1 MRVFSVPLSVPFLR
15 SVIAALIDGR
25 LVAGFEARNDPA
37 RLAEAV
43 LYLPTR
49 RAVRVAREVFLD
61 ELESDAVVLP
71 RIVPLGDID
80 EDELAFADEADA
92 LGGAAPLEIPPRL
105 GELERRLTLA
115 RLVAAWAKGD
125 VLAPLVVGG
134 PASTLSLAAD
144 LARLMD
150 DMVTRDVPWDALDGL
165 VPDNLDQYW
174 QHSLQFLQIARKM
187 WPDYLAEI
195 GKIEPAARRDF
206 LIAAEAKRLGA
217 HHAGPVIA
225 AGSTGSMPATAKFL
239 HAVAKLPNGAVVLPG
254 LDTDLDEEAWKTIG
268 GVKNA
273 AGAFEIHPA
282 SNHPQFAMH
291 ALLRRFGIA
300 RRDVEIL
307 SPPAPDGREM
317 LLSEAM
323 RPSHATDHWHER
335 LQRNDVAPRIADG
348 MQNLTVIEAPNPEM
362 EALSIAVAMREARH
376 LQRSAALVTPDRALA
391 RRVMA
396 ALARWNLD
404 FDDSGGEALI
414 ETSAG
419 IFARLAAEAVTRG
432 LEPPT
437 LLALLKHPLCRLGGA
452 AGTFRPAIEA
462 LELALLRGT
471 RPQAGTSGL
480 AREFE
485 RFRDELGK
493 LNRDEPSALHRAE
506 QRARLRNDQLDRVQA
521 LIALLKTALAPLE
534 GLSVQKPQRPHDF
547 AELAQQHREVLIA
560 LSRDE
565 DGTALAFE
573 AQDGF
578 ALAAAF
584 DDLLAE
590 QRSSGLMLQLPDYP
604 EVFQTAFA
612 DRAVRRSEKIGAT
625 LHIYGPLESRLM
637 QADRVTIGGLIEGI
651 WPPAARMD
659 PWLSR
664 PMRHELGL
672 DLPER
677 RIGLSAHDFAQLLG
691 AKEVILSHSAKAGG
705 APAVASRFLHRLEA
719 VAGDA
724 PWDAA
729 RKKGEQYVRF
739 AQELDRAKE
748 VRPIAQPEPK
758 PPRATRPQK
767 LSVTAIEDWL
777 RDPYTIYAKYILK
790 LEALDPVD
798 MPLSAA
804 DRGSAIHDAIG
815 DFTRQ
820 FAARL
825 PEQPAEALRQIG
837 TKYFAPLMER
847 PEARALWWPRF
858 QRIAYWFAE
867 WESARRDNVENID
880 AEIMGEITI
889 PLDNERSFRLLA
901 RADRI
906 ERRRDGTYVIL
917 DYKTGQPPT
926 GKQVRMG
933 LSPQLTLEAA
943 ILREGGFPNIAS
955 GGSVGELVYV
965 RLSGNNPPGEERNLE
980 LKIRTSDTP
989 QPPDKAADYAREQL
1003 ELLIRKFENEDEPYR
1018 SLNLPMWTNR
1028 YGTYD
1033 DLARIK
1039 EWSAAGGLGIEEW

>member
-25 LVAGFEARNDPA
+25 LVQGFEARNDPA
-37 RLAEAV
+37 RLAEAT

-61 ELESDAVVLP
+61 ELQSDAAVLP

-80 EDELAFADEADA
+80 EDELAFADEAEA

-115 RLVAAWAKGD
+115 RLVAAWAKGE

-144 LARLMD
+144 LARLID
-150 DMVTRDVPWDALDGL
+150 DMVTRDVPWDALDDL
-165 VPDNLDQYW
+165 VPDNLDPYW
-174 QHSLQFLQIARKM
+174 QHSLQFLQIARKT

-206 LIAAEAKRLGA
+206 LIAAEAKRLSA

-239 HAVAKLPNGAVVLPG
+239 HAVANLPNGAVVLPG
-254 LDTDLDEEAWKTIG
+254 LDTDLDEDAWKSIG

-291 ALLRRFGIA
+291 ALLRRFGFA

-307 SPPAPDGREM
+307 SMPAANGREM

-335 LQRNDVAPRIADG
+335 LQQQDVAARIAAG
-348 MQNLTVIEAPNPEM
+348 MQNLAVIEAPNPEM
-362 EALSIAVAMREARH
+362 EALAIAVAMREAQH
-376 LQRSAALVTPDRALA
+376 LQKSAALVTPDRALA
-391 RRVMA
+391 RRVTA

-414 ETSAG
+414 ETSTG
-419 IFARLAAEAVTRG
+419 IFARLVAEAVARG

-437 LLALLKHPLCRLGGA
+437 LLALLKHPLCRLGGG
-452 AGTFRPAIEA
+452 AGSFKSTIEA
-462 LELALLRGT
+462 LELAVLRGT
-471 RPQAGTSGL
+471 RPQPGTSGL
-480 AREFE
+480 ANEFC
-485 RFRDELGK
+485 RFHEELGK
-493 LNRDEPSALHRAE
+493 LNRGDPSGLHKAE
-506 QRARLRNDQLDRVQA
+506 QRARLSNDQLDGISA
-521 LIALLKTALAPLE
+521 LVGRLKAALAPLE
-534 GLSVQKPQRPHDF
+534 ALAAKKPFDF
-547 AELAQQHREVLIA
+547 AELAQRHRDVLIE

-565 DGTALAFE
+565 RGIALAFE
-573 AQDGF
+573 GQDGL

-590 QRSSGLMLQLPDYP
+590 QRRSGLLLQLPDYP

-612 DRAVRRSEKIGAT
+612 DRAVRRAEKIGAT

-637 QADRVTIGGLIEGI
+637 QADRFIIGGLIEGV
-651 WPPAARMD
+651 WPPAPRMD

-691 AKEVILSHSAKAGG
+691 GDEVILSHAAKAGG
-705 APAVASRFLHRLEA
+705 APAVASRFLHRLQA

-724 PWDAA
+724 PWQAA
-729 RKKGEQYVRF
+729 KEKGERYVRF
-739 AQELDRAKE
+739 AEELDRPEK
-748 VRPIAQPEPK
+748 VTPIGQPEPR

-777 RDPYTIYAKYILK
+777 RDPYTIYAKYILR

-815 DFTRQ
+815 AFTREFTEKLPDQ
-820 FAARL
+820 AA
-825 PEQPAEALRQIG
+825 EMLRQIG
-837 TKYFAPLMER
+837 TRYFAPLMER

-858 QRIAYWFAE
+858 LRIAGWFAE
-867 WESARRDNVENID
+867 WESARRDHIEAIN

-889 PLDNERSFRLLA
+889 PLDNGRSFRLNA

-906 ERRRDGTYVIL
+906 ERRRDGTYAIL

-943 ILREGGFPNIAS
+943 ILREGGFPNIPG

-965 RLSGNNPPGEERNLE
+965 RLSGNNPPGEERSLE
-980 LKIRTSDTP
+980 LKIRPGDTP
-989 QPPDKAADYAREQL
+989 QPPDRAANYAREQL
-1003 ELLIRKFENEDEPYR
+1003 EVLVRKFENEDEPYR
-1018 SLNLPMWTNR
+1018 SLNLPMWSNR
-1028 YGTYD
+1028 YGAYD